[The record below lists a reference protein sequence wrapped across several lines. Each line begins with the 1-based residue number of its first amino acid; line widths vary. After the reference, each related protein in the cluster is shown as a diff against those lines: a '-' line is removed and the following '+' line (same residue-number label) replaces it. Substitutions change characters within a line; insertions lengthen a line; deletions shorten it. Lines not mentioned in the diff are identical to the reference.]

1 MVCCKKKPMEDKPEI
16 TVPFPDGGWGWLVCM
31 ATFTTQFIVLGTMN
45 NFGVVYV
52 ELLNEFKTGKADA
65 GNGDFFFRTFYF
77 KFCCDKNKMQI
88 SFLLFDILNILR
100 WTQIAY
106 NCYLNDLT
114 VSA

>member
-1 MVCCKKKPMEDKPEI
+1 MEDKPEI

-65 GNGDFFFRTFYF
+65 GNGDFFFFVP
-77 KFCCDKNKMQI
+77 
-88 SFLLFDILNILR
+88 SILN
-100 WTQIAY
+100 
-106 NCYLNDLT
+106 
-114 VSA
+114 SAVTKTRCK

>member
-1 MVCCKKKPMEDKPEI
+1 MEDKPEI

-65 GNGDFFFRTFYF
+65 GNGDFFFFVPS
-77 KFCCDKNKMQI
+77 CCLGTEN
-88 SFLLFDILNILR
+88 
-100 WTQIAY
+100 
-106 NCYLNDLT
+106 YLSRGGGGFWL
-114 VSA
+114 

>member
-1 MVCCKKKPMEDKPEI
+1 
-16 TVPFPDGGWGWLVCM
+16 
-31 ATFTTQFIVLGTMN
+31 
-45 NFGVVYV
+45 
-52 ELLNEFKTGKADA
+52 
-65 GNGDFFFRTFYF
+65 
-77 KFCCDKNKMQI
+77 MQM

>member
-1 MVCCKKKPMEDKPEI
+1 MEDKPEI

-65 GNGDFFFRTFYF
+65 GNGYFFFRTFYF
-77 KFCCDKNKMQI
+77 KFCCDKNKMQMI
-88 SFLLFDILNILR
+88 FLLFDILNILR
-100 WTQIAY
+100 
-106 NCYLNDLT
+106 
-114 VSA
+114 

>member
-1 MVCCKKKPMEDKPEI
+1 MQVTEI
-16 TVPFPDGGWGWLVCM
+16 
-31 ATFTTQFIVLGTMN
+31 
-45 NFGVVYV
+45 
-52 ELLNEFKTGKADA
+52 
-65 GNGDFFFRTFYF
+65 FFFRTFYF
-77 KFCCDKNKMQI
+77 KFCCDKNKMQM